1 MTRLVKTILATF
13 LLLFLL
19 AESNARSSHQKPP
32 LRAVTT
38 AGEDLRLSCDVEP
51 DLGGLIVWK
60 HGARVL
66 FAGDLRIKRD
76 ERLAVRE
83 GR

>member
-1 MTRLVKTILATF
+1 MARLITSVLLGVSLVNFTVSTNRLRHHTKARQVK
-13 LLLFLL
+13 
-19 AESNARSSHQKPP
+19 
-32 LRAVTT
+32 V
-38 AGEDLRLSCDVEP
+38 AGEELLLSCDLQP

-66 FAGDLRIKRD
+66 FAGDLRIRRD
-76 ERLAVRE
+76 GRLSLQD

>member
-1 MTRLVKTILATF
+1 MARLITAALLAVSMVSLAVTANRLRHHTKARQVKVAGEE
-13 LLLFLL
+13 LLL
-19 AESNARSSHQKPP
+19 
-32 LRAVTT
+32 
-38 AGEDLRLSCDVEP
+38 GCDLQP

-66 FAGDLRIKRD
+66 FAGDLRIRRD
-76 ERLAVRE
+76 GRLSLQE